1 MYNANYY
8 FKIGD
13 KVRVLNNKKVFQKGY
28 EPTFSKTIYKI
39 FNGNGYTF
47 NLQSDLGAKLKR
59 SYQAYEL
66 QKVST
71 SEKYNY
77 DQPVRERP
85 LNQQERRNK
94 RELEDLQQYTVE
106 PLNKK
111 RKTFTGNYFVGE
123 KHKMNVTIN
132 NYKEYLEY
140 IRKWDRLSQN
150 QQEQLRQ
157 WYRDYYQNNKENER
171 KRYREYY
178 SSNSDLEKDRVK
190 RARTSKR
197 D

>member
-1 MYNANYY
+1 M
-8 FKIGD
+8 
-13 KVRVLNNKKVFQKGY
+13 
-28 EPTFSKTIYKI
+28 
-39 FNGNGYTF
+39 
-47 NLQSDLGAKLKR
+47 GAKLKR
-59 SYQAYEL
+59 SYQVYEL

-77 DQPVRERP
+77 NQPVRERLLTP
-85 LNQQERRNK
+85 PERLNK
-94 RELEDLQQYTVE
+94 RELEDLQQFTVE

-123 KHKMNVTIN
+123 RHNMGLTIN
-132 NYKEYLEY
+132 NYKEYMEY
-140 IRKWDRLSQN
+140 IRKWNSLSQSE
-150 QQEQLRQ
+150 QEQLRQ
-157 WYRDYYQNNKENER
+157 WYRDYYQNNKEKER